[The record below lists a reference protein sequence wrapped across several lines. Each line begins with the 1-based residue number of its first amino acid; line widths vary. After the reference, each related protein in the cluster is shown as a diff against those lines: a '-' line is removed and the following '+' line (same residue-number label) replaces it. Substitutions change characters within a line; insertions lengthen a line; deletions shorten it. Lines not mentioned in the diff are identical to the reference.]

1 MTTALFRPDHRSD
14 RLPLQV
20 ATEVQS
26 TAFRIARLTLT
37 AVAAYLLALWLLPEG
52 GPAPLLAPLT
62 ALLVVQYSVYETI
75 KSSVLRVAAVT
86 SGVLVAVLFANGVGF
101 SWWSL
106 GLTILAALVI
116 GTVMRLGDHV
126 LEVPISAMLI
136 FALGA
141 TNDVAATDRIVETLI
156 GSGAGLLAT
165 FLVPSVRVRPAQEAV
180 ESLGDRLAALVKGLS
195 DDVRGGLDAG
205 EADRRAQQA
214 ADLFRDIGST
224 DRALGDAEDSVRLN
238 LNPRAVKLIDA
249 GVALRNGVETMEHF
263 TLSLR
268 GLTRALSDSSR
279 LSEAERT
286 MLADGPSR
294 LLAETLDELA
304 ASMAVYARLVRSD
317 LTRDARTEGD
327 EQKLDWHI
335 RNAREHRDRLVEA
348 LSEKAG
354 AGGTWPLYGE
364 VLMHLDRLIDHLR
377 VEHRAR
383 ARENW
388 RRRRGVSRH
397 LPARPARVVDE
408 ASGRLRRAAAAAA
421 LAAERNAVEAD
432 LGSRRPAVH
441 RPAHPPRRRSP

>member
-37 AVAAYLLALWLLPEG
+37 AVAAYLLALWLLPAG

-106 GLTILAALVI
+106 GLTILSALVI

-141 TNDVAATDRIVETLI
+141 ANDVAATDRIVETLI
-156 GSGAGLLAT
+156 GSGTGLLAT

-180 ESLGDRLAALVKGLS
+180 EVLGDRLAALVKGLG

-279 LSEAERT
+279 LSEAELT

-294 LLAETLDELA
+294 MLAETLDELA

-335 RNAREHRDRLVEA
+335 RNARGHRDRLVGA

-432 LGSRRPAVH
+432 LGSRRPAVR

>member
-1 MTTALFRPDHRSD
+1 MTTALFRPDDRSD

-26 TAFRIARLTLT
+26 TAFRITRLTLT
-37 AVAAYLLALWLLPEG
+37 AVAAYLMALWLLPKG

-62 ALLVVQYSVYETI
+62 ALLVVQYSVYQTI
-75 KSSVLRVAAVT
+75 KSSVLRVLAVT

-101 SWWSL
+101 TWWSL
-106 GLTILAALVI
+106 GLTILCALII
-116 GTVMRLGDHV
+116 GTVLRLGDHM

-141 TNDVAATDRIVETLI
+141 TNDVAATDRILETLI
-156 GSGAGLLAT
+156 GSGVGLLAT

-180 ESLGDRLAALVKGLS
+180 ESLGDRLAALVKGLG
-195 DDVRGGLDAG
+195 DDVRGGLDPHA
-205 EADRRAQQA
+205 ADRRAHQA

-224 DRALGDAEDSVRLN
+224 DEALGDAEDSVRLN

-268 GLTRALSDSSR
+268 GLTRALTDSSR
-279 LSEAERT
+279 LSDAERV
-286 MLADGPSR
+286 MLADAPRR

-304 ASMAVYARLVRSD
+304 AAMTVYARLVRSD
-317 LTRDARTEGD
+317 LTRDARPEGD

-335 RNAREHRDRLVEA
+335 RNAREHRDHLVQELRERA
-348 LSEKAG
+348 D

-383 ARENW
+383 ARESW
-388 RRRRGVSRH
+388 RQRRRVARH

-408 ASGRLRRAAAAAA
+408 AGGRLRRAAAAAS
-421 LAAERNAVEAD
+421 LAAQRNAVESD
-432 LGSRRPAVH
+432 LGRRPTSR